1 MIMLGTPDGR
11 DAGVLRKTK
20 DEDFFRLLKNP
31 PPDIND
37 IGKYL
42 FIHVADEPGKW
53 RPLMKKLPYALCGIF
68 SPAANRKENFA
79 WADRFFLW
87 IRYCGEMDFD
97 KDDPRRRIIRDREVL
112 MCFSTPRPVGLI
124 VMFALSKRCHDA
136 GLYSV
141 FCRKFASEFARR
153 HRIEKYVNT
162 AYADVTRICPV
173 AGDRGMYYNPEAARV
188 NISDYVDTG
197 NPEEALRIKRRE
209 DDRAK
214 EERKHNQK
222 VPKPPA
228 DPEGDILDAIR
239 KKLGSRV
246 RARPSGAAADP
257 GKTARIAEEL
267 TKELGD
273 AGMEVT
279 GIENI
284 RGTLK
289 IRATLGTKSAEVN
302 VFPGKKGF
310 TALFAP
316 LSGTDTEL
324 SRILADMVQNFL
336 ANM

>member
-1 MIMLGTPDGR
+1 MIMLGRPDGR

-20 DEDFFRLLKNP
+20 DEDFARLLRNP
-31 PPDIND
+31 PPEVND

-42 FIHVADEPGKW
+42 FIHVADDPGKW
-53 RPLMKKLPYALCGIF
+53 RPLLKKLPYALCGIF
-68 SPAANRKENFA
+68 SPASNRKENFA

-97 KDDPRRRIIRDREVL
+97 RDDPRLRIIRDREVM
-112 MCFSTPRPVGLI
+112 MCFSTPGHVGLI

-141 FCRKFASEFARR
+141 FCRKFAREFARR

-173 AGDRGMYYNPEAARV
+173 AGDRGVYYNPDAERV
-188 NISDYVDTG
+188 NLSDYVDTG
-197 NPEEALRIKRRE
+197 NPEEAFRIKHAE
-209 DDRAK
+209 DSLARSAGK
-214 EERKHNQK
+214 NATETPR
-222 VPKPPA
+222 PPA
-228 DPEGDILDAIR
+228 EPEGDILDAIR

-246 RARPSGAAADP
+246 RPRPSGAAAAP
-257 GKTARIAEEL
+257 GKTAGIAEEL
-267 TKELGD
+267 RKEIGD

-289 IRATLGTKSAEVN
+289 IRAALGTKRAEVN

-316 LSGTDTEL
+316 LSGTDPEL
-324 SRILADMVQNFL
+324 SRILADMVRNFL
-336 ANM
+336 AGM

>member
-31 PPDIND
+31 PPEIND

-42 FIHVADEPGKW
+42 FIHVADEPSKW
-53 RPLMKKLPYALCGIF
+53 RPLLKKLPYALCGIF

-97 KDDPRRRIIRDREVL
+97 RDNPRLRIIRDKEVL

-124 VMFALSKRCHDA
+124 VMFALSRRCHDA

-141 FCRKFASEFARR
+141 FCRKFAREFARR

-173 AGDRGMYYNPEAARV
+173 AGDRGMYYNPEALRV

-209 DDRAK
+209 DDCAREARKQAAK
-214 EERKHNQK
+214 AL
-222 VPKPPA
+222 KPPA
-228 DPEGDILDAIR
+228 DPEGDILAAIK
-239 KKLGSRV
+239 KKLGTRV
-246 RARPSGAAADP
+246 REHPAGAAAEP
-257 GKTARIAEEL
+257 GRIDQIAQGLRQEICH
-267 TKELGD
+267 
-273 AGMEVT
+273 AGIEVA

-289 IRATLGTKSAEVN
+289 IRAKLGTKSAEVN

-316 LSGTDTEL
+316 LSGTDPEL